1 MVIRLLILG
10 CLVAYLAL
18 AGAAAKGLETRVM
31 ISKQDCRWLVH
42 HQPAADVA
50 YKPGVG
56 VRGRPVKPADL
67 DSTRRITLPKI
78 IAVPLHVPVGSL
90 LKEGFTSPVGNSEV
104 DVGLVTVDRTSG
116 EVLYE
121 GETLVSAEA
130 ERMIVACRELLHRKQ
145 RK

>member
-1 MVIRLLILG
+1 MVMRLLISGSLAA
-10 CLVAYLAL
+10 CLAV
-18 AGAAAKGLETRVM
+18 AGAAAKGLEPRVM
-31 ISKQDCRWLVH
+31 VSKQDCRWLVR

-50 YKPGVG
+50 YKPGVS
-56 VRGRPVKPADL
+56 VHGRPVKPADL
-67 DSTRRITLPKI
+67 ASNRRIKLPEI

-121 GETLVSAEA
+121 GETLVPAEA
-130 ERMIVACRELLHRKQ
+130 ERMIAACRELLHRK
-145 RK
+145 